1 VADCARHNFWNRI
14 GLQGPLT
21 PNIEWHK
28 HQEPETWTGVFGKAG
43 FELMDTRWSPLAPL
57 YFLGDLTS
65 ARRVQYCAA
74 SHFVVRFR
82 RGAG

>member
-1 VADCARHNFWNRI
+1 
-14 GLQGPLT
+14 
-21 PNIEWHK
+21 
-28 HQEPETWTGVFGKAG
+28 
-43 FELMDTRWSPLAPL
+43 MDTRWSPLAPL

-82 RGAG
+82 RSAG